1 MFTVYT
7 ASAGSGKTSRLV
19 VEYLSL
25 ALPVPKKF
33 KHILAITF
41 TNNATAEM
49 KNRIIEALR
58 SFAFQNYDQFPGS
71 LKATYLAIQK
81 NLDTP
86 HLEIPFELYIKRQAS
101 QLLQEILY
109 DFDNFAISTID
120 SFFQRILRAFSFEL
134 GLNMN
139 YNLEIQ
145 LDDLYEQ
152 TIDLLLNKLSIDNKE
167 LSKRVLG
174 LIESKIEN
182 TGRWKI
188 ERELTTLLQNIFNEE
203 SFEAIKVLSQES
215 HEKFDHA
222 AVKVN
227 ILKKKAQKERD
238 DAVEVYLEF
247 VKSQQID
254 EKFFEKLIS
263 DFEVLNENTLHEQ
276 LEKKFKKGVPS
287 EIESQLYQLQ
297 NLIADI
303 ITTHD
308 NYVMV
313 NFFGKNISQL
323 ALLIDIKG
331 VIDEIKEHDNL
342 FYLSE
347 TNGTIFDQV
356 KDEEAPYI
364 YEKLGNKYSYFFLDE
379 FQDTSKMQWENIL
392 PLIKNSLS
400 GFNDFK
406 EKGKTYIFGDVKQ
419 AIYRFRNGDS
429 SLLYHLSEIESYKK
443 LVNPYAV
450 EGVDFNKEN
459 LGTNYRSSRAIVDF
473 NNRFYAFLK
482 EQSDFPELGPYYKDV
497 VQKIDDSKPN
507 GLVSI
512 RFKNDADANNPA
524 EYLLNETLRT
534 IIEIT
539 GEGIPYGDIA
549 VLVSAN
555 NLGSAM
561 GEYLSQNNI
570 PVISSDSLLLSS
582 SQEVMVIISTLY
594 YLINPKNK
602 IARMIMGHYLIRSH
616 PDLQGQLFQSLEN
629 DDYFHQFLE
638 QFEIRF
644 SNKELMDTPLFTL
657 MNRIISL
664 FKITEKDPF
673 VIMLLDKT
681 DEFLGKSIGSIPL
694 FLDWWD
700 QNKEKL
706 TLTSPTKIN
715 AVTITTIHKAKGLA
729 YPIVILP
736 FTQYSYSKTKSYYW
750 IKDEEQITG
759 LPYSWVYLKKGEVP
773 NDYREL
779 NEEERQFST
788 LDQINKLYVA
798 HTRPKDRLY
807 IITQSKK
814 KGNYA
819 KFLDTF
825 ISSSLTHEQAD
836 AQRYL
841 YDGTRF
847 YTDIDY
853 TFDNKSVTSHSQ
865 FRDSNLEISQIYVS
879 DFHFDPQYLAFD
891 AHKAWNEEQERG
903 IYVHQFLSDLK
914 RFPENQSEI
923 HELIIETP
931 EKYHIYIQQ
940 LLEKLIGDIEYSPYF
955 QNHLNVL
962 NETSIISTD
971 GTILRPDRVV
981 FMEDHV
987 MVIDYKTGAPSEKHQ
1002 EQIEQYCIKLQEMGY
1017 SNVMGKLLYL

>member
-49 KNRIIEALR
+49 KNRILEALR
-58 SFAFQNYDQFPGS
+58 SFAFQPYDQFPES
-71 LKATYLAIQK
+71 LKATYLAIQSNIDPSK
-81 NLDTP
+81 LD
-86 HLEIPFELYIKRQAS
+86 LPFELYVKRQAS
-101 QLLQEILY
+101 LLLHEILY

-120 SFFQRILRAFSFEL
+120 AFFQRILRAFSFEL

-152 TIDLLLNKLSIDNKE
+152 TIDLLLNKLSVDNKE

-174 LIESKIEN
+174 LIEAKIEN
-182 TGRWKI
+182 TGKWKI
-188 ERELTTLLQNIFNEE
+188 ERELTSLLQNIFNEDA
-203 SFEAIKVLSQES
+203 FEAIKELRLQS
-215 HEKFDHA
+215 HEKFDNA

-227 ILKKKAQKERD
+227 LLKKKALKERD
-238 DAVEVYLEF
+238 DAVEKYRQFIE
-247 VKSQQID
+247 QQQFD
-254 EKFFEKLIS
+254 DKVFNKLIS
-263 DFEVLNENTLHEQ
+263 DLDELTENSLDEQ

-297 NLIADI
+297 NLISEVI
-303 ITTHD
+303 KTHD
-308 NYVMV
+308 RYTKVV
-313 NFFGKNISQL
+313 FFGKNISQL
-323 ALLIDIKG
+323 ALLIDIKN

-347 TNGTIFDQV
+347 TNGTIYDQV
-356 KDEEAPYI
+356 KDEETPYI

-429 SLLYHLSEIESYKK
+429 SLLYHLSQYESYKK
-443 LVNPYAV
+443 LVNPFAIKGTDYQQ
-450 EGVDFNKEN
+450 EN
-459 LGTNYRSSRAIVDF
+459 LDKNYRSSRAIVDF
-473 NNRFYAFLK
+473 NNRFYSFLV
-482 EQSDFPELGPYYKDV
+482 QQTDFSDLEPYYKDV
-497 VQKIDDSKPN
+497 TQSIDDSKSN

-512 RFKNDADANNPA
+512 RFKGETDSDNST
-524 EYLLNETLRT
+524 EYLLTETLKT
-534 IIEIT
+534 IQEIT
-539 GEGIPYGDIA
+539 EEGIPYGDIA

-555 NLGSAM
+555 SLGSAM
-561 GEYLSQNNI
+561 GEWLSQNNI

-616 PDLQGQLFQSLEN
+616 PEMQGELFQSLEN
-629 DDYFHQFLE
+629 DVQFHQFLE
-638 QFEIRF
+638 QFDVHF

-657 MNRIISL
+657 MNKIISL
-664 FKITEKDPF
+664 FNITEKDPF

-681 DEFLGKSIGSIPL
+681 DEFLKKSIGSIPL

-706 TLTSPTKIN
+706 TLTSPSKIN

-736 FTQYSYSKTKSYYW
+736 FTQYSYAKTKNYYW
-750 IKDEEQITG
+750 IKDKEHITG
-759 LPYSWVYLKKGEVP
+759 LPYSWVNLKKGEVP
-773 NDYREL
+773 HDYNEL
-779 NEEERQFST
+779 NEEERHFST

-798 HTRPKDRLY
+798 HTRPKERLY
-807 IITQSKK
+807 LITQGKK
-814 KGNYA
+814 KGNYS
-819 KFLDTF
+819 KLLDGF
-825 ISSSLTHEQAD
+825 INQRINQEQKD
-836 AQRYL
+836 AIRYI
-841 YDGTRF
+841 YDGERF
-847 YTDIDY
+847 YTELDY
-853 TFDNKSVTSHSQ
+853 KSEEKGISMNSKTKN
-865 FRDSNLEISQIYVS
+865 SNLEISKIYVS
-879 DFHFDPQYLAFD
+879 DFKFDPQYLAFD

-914 RFPENQSEI
+914 RFPESQEDI
-923 HELIIETP
+923 RQLLEVTP
-931 EKYHIYIQQ
+931 EKYHDYIQQ
-940 LLEKLIGDIEYSPYF
+940 LFNKLIQDIDYAPYF
-955 QNHLNVL
+955 HNHLNVL

-971 GTILRPDRVV
+971 GTIIRPDRVV

-1002 EQIEQYCIKLQEMGY
+1002 EQIDQYCIKLQEMGY